1 VRDLEDVAEDVVRRL
16 LCVVRG
22 RRHEDELHEGVE
34 CGVWRGLCAVLLPS
48 VLVVSEPVLE
58 LVLGT

>member
-1 VRDLEDVAEDVVRRL
+1 VRDLEDVAEDVVYRL
-16 LCVVRG
+16 LYVVRG
-22 RRHEDELHEGVE
+22 RRHEDVLHEDAE
-34 CGVWRGLCAVLLPS
+34 FEVWRGLCAVLRPS